1 MDKKGEKHSQNH
13 HGLALAEFMSGYLY
27 ANYKSILTEAT
38 KEELLQG
45 YTRTNYFSEQ
55 KCKKEARTHFENAFT
70 LF

>member
-1 MDKKGEKHSQNH
+1 MDKKGEKHSHNH

-27 ANYKSILTEAT
+27 ANYKAILSEAT

-45 YTRTNYFSEQ
+45 ITRIDTLSDQ
-55 KCKKEARTHFENAFT
+55 KCRKEARTHFENAFT